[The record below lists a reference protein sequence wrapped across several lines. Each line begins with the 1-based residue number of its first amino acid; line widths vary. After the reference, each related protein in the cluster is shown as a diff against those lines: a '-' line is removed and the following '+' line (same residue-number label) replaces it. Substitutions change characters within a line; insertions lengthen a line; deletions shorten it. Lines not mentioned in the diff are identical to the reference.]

1 MFTMVT
7 APRRPLFGTCS
18 DNRTH
23 LSEEG
28 ATVERLWHAISA
40 DYTQVAVSTLC
51 VMPDHIHGHIHG
63 ILRAKE
69 KLPFHIGVPIRAFK
83 AQVTAA
89 LRRAHNAPSL
99 QVWEKGYND
108 KIVWRDGS
116 LAAYTAYIRDNPRR
130 YCLKKAH
137 PDLFRRV
144 ARLEHAA
151 LPPMNGRHSTPC
163 AYGEPSI
170 KRGLGTCESAVAPIH
185 GRAWSGYGNL
195 FLLDR
200 PERMA
205 LRVSRSASASEI
217 ESVKADVLREAAE
230 GTVVVSPFISP
241 GEKEIALAILAA
253 SKGDVV
259 LLKADGFP
267 PFFKPHGKYFDLCCD
282 GRLLILSPNL
292 PEAKITRESCLFL
305 NDCATR
311 IAAINGSH
319 STPQRP

>member
-1 MFTMVT
+1 MSQDQRCFNHDYRAPFFYMFTMVT

-40 DYTQVAVSTLC
+40 DYHQIAVSTLC
-51 VMPDHIHGHIHG
+51 VMPDHIHG

-69 KLPFHIGVPIRAFK
+69 SLPFHIGVPIRAFK

-116 LAAYTAYIRDNPRR
+116 LAAA
-130 YCLKKAH
+130 
-137 PDLFRRV
+137 
-144 ARLEHAA
+144 
-151 LPPMNGRHSTPC
+151 
-163 AYGEPSI
+163 
-170 KRGLGTCESAVAPIH
+170 
-185 GRAWSGYGNL
+185 
-195 FLLDR
+195 
-200 PERMA
+200 
-205 LRVSRSASASEI
+205 
-217 ESVKADVLREAAE
+217 
-230 GTVVVSPFISP
+230 
-241 GEKEIALAILAA
+241 
-253 SKGDVV
+253 KGDVV

-267 PFFKPHGKYFDLCCD
+267 QFFKPHGKHFDLCCA
-282 GRLLILSPNL
+282 GRLLIVSPNL
-292 PEAKITRESCLFL
+292 PEEKITRETCLFL

-311 IAAINGSH
+311 IAAIRGVH